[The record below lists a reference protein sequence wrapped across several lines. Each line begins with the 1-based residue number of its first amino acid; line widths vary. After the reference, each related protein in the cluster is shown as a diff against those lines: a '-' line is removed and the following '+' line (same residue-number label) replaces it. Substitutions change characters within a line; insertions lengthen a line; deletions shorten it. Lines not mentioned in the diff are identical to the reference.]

1 MQLFLPRPSGFGS
14 IPFEL
19 HRKGFVL
26 GWSAC
31 WFRVVAWKRGR
42 RGWGRFPGMSWP
54 GWVGW
59 VREEGRLEGWWLAGR
74 GKEALY
80 GRELAGGTGD
90 VELGRI

>member
-1 MQLFLPRPSGFGS
+1 
-14 IPFEL
+14 
-19 HRKGFVL
+19 
-26 GWSAC
+26 
-31 WFRVVAWKRGR
+31 
-42 RGWGRFPGMSWP
+42 MSWP
-54 GWVGW
+54 GWVGG